1 VCEWRGDGPLSLDES
16 PVVAGEAEE
25 ATKRANGARAHLV
38 GDRLD
43 LLGIHRHAIGRHHM
57 SEVRHGR
64 HAERALGSL
73 EPELMLAECV
83 EDEVYMAQMLGPGGA
98 VD

>member
-1 VCEWRGDGPLSLDES
+1 
-16 PVVAGEAEE
+16 
-25 ATKRANGARAHLV
+25 
-38 GDRLD
+38 
-43 LLGIHRHAIGRHHM
+43 M

-83 EDEVYMAQMLGPGGA
+83 EDEVYMAQTLGPGGA